1 MSVSHNIKEFVTS
14 SKEERLEIKN
24 SFSSLEIGVL
34 KETSFQENRVSLT
47 PDSVSFLCQKGHKVL
62 VESNAGLKSSFL
74 DNDYINAGAIISSK
88 EDVIKSDYILKIEP
102 PTLSEIKLMKPYQI
116 VFSAVQLNTRNF
128 EFFDLLLKKNITSL
142 AFEFIKDKM
151 GEFPFVRSMSEI
163 AGKTS
168 ILIAGEYLS
177 NEHGGRGLMFG
188 GVSGSI
194 STNVVII
201 GAGNVAE
208 YACQAALGLGA
219 SITVFDD
226 SLFKLKRIQTNVSK
240 SIMTSTL
247 QQSQLLNSL
256 INTDVLI
263 IAKRLEDD
271 SSNIISED
279 MVKRMKNGS
288 VIIDVSIDQ
297 GGCCE
302 TSTITNHESPI
313 FIKHGVIHYC
323 VPNIASR
330 VSRSASISISN
341 ILCSIINEISFE
353 GGLENSIIKYEYL
366 RSGVYTFNSMLTNQ
380 IISNKFSYNFKDLN
394 LILPFR

>member
-1 MSVSHNIKEFVTS
+1 MSVSHNIKEFLTS

-74 DNDYINAGAIISSK
+74 DNDYIKAGAIISSK

-102 PTLSEIKLMKPYQI
+102 LTLSEIKLMKPNQI

-142 AFEFIKDKM
+142 AFEFIKDNM

-194 STNVVII
+194 STNVLII

-226 SLFKLKRIQTNVSK
+226 SLYKLKRIQTNVSK

-247 QQSQLLNSL
+247 QQSQLINSL

-263 IAKRLEDD
+263 TAKRLEDD
-271 SSNIISED
+271 SSYIISED

-313 FIKHGVIHYC
+313 FTKHGVIHYC

>member
-1 MSVSHNIKEFVTS
+1 MSVSHNIKEFLTS

-74 DNDYINAGAIISSK
+74 DNDYIKAGAIISSK

-102 PTLSEIKLMKPYQI
+102 LTLSEIKLMKPNQI

-194 STNVVII
+194 STNVLII

-226 SLFKLKRIQTNVSK
+226 SLYKLKRIQTNVSK

-247 QQSQLLNSL
+247 QQSQLTNSL

-263 IAKRLEDD
+263 TAKRLEDD
-271 SSNIISED
+271 SSYIISED

-313 FIKHGVIHYC
+313 FTKHGVIHYC

>member
-226 SLFKLKRIQTNVSK
+226 SLYKLKRIQTNVSK

-263 IAKRLEDD
+263 TAKRLEDD
-271 SSNIISED
+271 SSYIISED

-313 FIKHGVIHYC
+313 FTKHGVIHYC

>member
-1 MSVSHNIKEFVTS
+1 VSVSHNIKEFVTS
-14 SKEERLEIKN
+14 SNEERLEIKN

-263 IAKRLEDD
+263 TAKRLEDD
-271 SSNIISED
+271 SSYIISED

>member
-1 MSVSHNIKEFVTS
+1 VSVSHNIKEFVTS
-14 SKEERLEIKN
+14 SNEERLEIKN

-194 STNVVII
+194 STNVLII

-226 SLFKLKRIQTNVSK
+226 SLYKLKRIQTNVSK

-263 IAKRLEDD
+263 TAKRLEDD
-271 SSNIISED
+271 SSYIISED

-313 FIKHGVIHYC
+313 FTKHGVIHYC

>member
-1 MSVSHNIKEFVTS
+1 MSVSHNIKEFLTS
-14 SKEERLEIKN
+14 SNEERLEIKN

-74 DNDYINAGAIISSK
+74 DNDYIKAGAIISSK
-88 EDVIKSDYILKIEP
+88 EDVIKSDYLLKIEP
-102 PTLSEIKLMKPYQI
+102 LTLSEIKLMKPNQI

-151 GEFPFVRSMSEI
+151 GEFPFVRRMSEI

-168 ILIAGEYLS
+168 ILMAGEYLS

-194 STNVVII
+194 STNVLII

-226 SLFKLKRIQTNVSK
+226 SLYKLKRIQTNVSK

-247 QQSQLLNSL
+247 QQSQLINSL

-263 IAKRLEDD
+263 TAKRLEDD
-271 SSNIISED
+271 SSYIISED

-313 FIKHGVIHYC
+313 FTKHGVIHYC

>member
-102 PTLSEIKLMKPYQI
+102 LTLSEIKLMKPNQI

-194 STNVVII
+194 STNVLII

-226 SLFKLKRIQTNVSK
+226 SLYKLKRIQTNVSK

-247 QQSQLLNSL
+247 QQSQLINSL

-263 IAKRLEDD
+263 TAKRLEDD
-271 SSNIISED
+271 SSYIISED

-297 GGCCE
+297 GECCE

>member
-1 MSVSHNIKEFVTS
+1 MSVSHNIKEFLTS

-74 DNDYINAGAIISSK
+74 DNDYIKAGAIISSK

-102 PTLSEIKLMKPYQI
+102 LTLSEIKLMKPNQI

-194 STNVVII
+194 STNVLII

-226 SLFKLKRIQTNVSK
+226 SLYKLKRIQTNVSK

-247 QQSQLLNSL
+247 QQSQLINSL

-263 IAKRLEDD
+263 TAKRLEDD

-313 FIKHGVIHYC
+313 FTKHGVIHYC

>member
-1 MSVSHNIKEFVTS
+1 MSVSHNIKEFLTS

-74 DNDYINAGAIISSK
+74 DNDYIKAGAIISSK

-102 PTLSEIKLMKPYQI
+102 LTLSEIKLMKPNQI

-226 SLFKLKRIQTNVSK
+226 SLYKLKRIQTNVSK

-263 IAKRLEDD
+263 TAKRLEDD
-271 SSNIISED
+271 SSYIISED

-313 FIKHGVIHYC
+313 FTKHGVIHYC

>member
-102 PTLSEIKLMKPYQI
+102 PTLSEIKLMKPNQI

-263 IAKRLEDD
+263 TAKRLEDD
-271 SSNIISED
+271 SSYIISED

-313 FIKHGVIHYC
+313 FTKHGVIHYC

>member
-1 MSVSHNIKEFVTS
+1 VSVSHNIKEFLTS

>member
-1 MSVSHNIKEFVTS
+1 VSVSHNIKEFVTS

-74 DNDYINAGAIISSK
+74 DNDYIKAGAIISSK

-102 PTLSEIKLMKPYQI
+102 PTLSEIKLMKPNQI

-226 SLFKLKRIQTNVSK
+226 SLYKLKRIQTNVSK

-313 FIKHGVIHYC
+313 FTKHGVIHYC

>member
-1 MSVSHNIKEFVTS
+1 VSVSHNIKEFLTS

-74 DNDYINAGAIISSK
+74 DNDYIKAGAIISSK

-102 PTLSEIKLMKPYQI
+102 LTLSEIKLMKPNQI

-194 STNVVII
+194 STNVLII

-226 SLFKLKRIQTNVSK
+226 SLYKLKRIQTNVSK

-247 QQSQLLNSL
+247 QQSQLINSL

-263 IAKRLEDD
+263 TAKRLEDD
-271 SSNIISED
+271 SSYIISED

-313 FIKHGVIHYC
+313 FTKHGVIHYC

>member
-1 MSVSHNIKEFVTS
+1 MSVSHNIKEFLTS
-14 SKEERLEIKN
+14 SKEESLEIKN

-74 DNDYINAGAIISSK
+74 DNDYIKAGAIISSK

-102 PTLSEIKLMKPYQI
+102 LTLSEIKLMKPNQI

-194 STNVVII
+194 STNVLII

-226 SLFKLKRIQTNVSK
+226 SLYKLKRIQTNVSK

-247 QQSQLLNSL
+247 QQSQLINSL

-263 IAKRLEDD
+263 TAKRLEDD
-271 SSNIISED
+271 SSYIISED

-313 FIKHGVIHYC
+313 FTKHGVIHYC

>member
-1 MSVSHNIKEFVTS
+1 VSVSHNIKEFLTS

-74 DNDYINAGAIISSK
+74 DNDYIKAGAIISSK

-102 PTLSEIKLMKPYQI
+102 LTLSEIKLMKPNQI

-226 SLFKLKRIQTNVSK
+226 SLYKLKRIQTNVSK

-247 QQSQLLNSL
+247 QQSQLINSL

-263 IAKRLEDD
+263 TAKRLEDD
-271 SSNIISED
+271 SSYIISED

-313 FIKHGVIHYC
+313 FTKHGVIHYC

>member
-1 MSVSHNIKEFVTS
+1 VSVSHDIKEFLTS

-74 DNDYINAGAIISSK
+74 DNDYIKAGAIISSK

-102 PTLSEIKLMKPYQI
+102 LTLSEIKLMKPNQI

-194 STNVVII
+194 STNVLII

-226 SLFKLKRIQTNVSK
+226 SLYKLKRIQTNVSK

-247 QQSQLLNSL
+247 QQSQLINSL

-263 IAKRLEDD
+263 TAKRLEDD
-271 SSNIISED
+271 SSYIISED

-313 FIKHGVIHYC
+313 FTKHGVIHYC

>member
-1 MSVSHNIKEFVTS
+1 MSVSHNIKEFLTS

-102 PTLSEIKLMKPYQI
+102 PTLSEIKLMKPNQI

-226 SLFKLKRIQTNVSK
+226 SLYKLKRIQTNVSK

-263 IAKRLEDD
+263 TAKRLEDD
-271 SSNIISED
+271 SSYIISED

>member
-102 PTLSEIKLMKPYQI
+102 LTLSEIKLMKPNQI

-226 SLFKLKRIQTNVSK
+226 SLYKLKRIQTNVSK

-247 QQSQLLNSL
+247 QQSQLINSL

-263 IAKRLEDD
+263 TAKRLEDD
-271 SSNIISED
+271 SSYIISED

-313 FIKHGVIHYC
+313 FTKHGVIHYC

>member
-1 MSVSHNIKEFVTS
+1 VSVSHNIKEFVTS
-14 SKEERLEIKN
+14 SNEERLEIKN

-194 STNVVII
+194 STNVLII

-226 SLFKLKRIQTNVSK
+226 SLYKLKRIQTNVSK

-313 FIKHGVIHYC
+313 FTKHGVIHYC

>member
-1 MSVSHNIKEFVTS
+1 MSVSHNIKEFLTS

-74 DNDYINAGAIISSK
+74 DNDYIKAGAIISSK

-102 PTLSEIKLMKPYQI
+102 LTLSEIKLMKPNQI

-128 EFFDLLLKKNITSL
+128 EFFDLLLKKKITSL

-194 STNVVII
+194 STNVLII

-226 SLFKLKRIQTNVSK
+226 SLYKLKRIQTNVSK

-247 QQSQLLNSL
+247 QQSQLINSL

-263 IAKRLEDD
+263 TAKRLEDD
-271 SSNIISED
+271 SSYIISED

-313 FIKHGVIHYC
+313 FTKHGVIHYC

>member
-102 PTLSEIKLMKPYQI
+102 PTLSEIKLMKPNQI

-177 NEHGGRGLMFG
+177 NEHGGSGLMFG

-226 SLFKLKRIQTNVSK
+226 SLYKLKRIQTNVSK

-263 IAKRLEDD
+263 TAKRLEDD
-271 SSNIISED
+271 SSYIISED

-313 FIKHGVIHYC
+313 FTKHGVIHYC

>member
-14 SKEERLEIKN
+14 SNEERLEIKN

-226 SLFKLKRIQTNVSK
+226 SLYKLKRIQTNVSK

-313 FIKHGVIHYC
+313 FTKHGVIHYC

>member
-1 MSVSHNIKEFVTS
+1 VSVSHNIKEFVTS
-14 SKEERLEIKN
+14 SNEERLEIKN

>member
-1 MSVSHNIKEFVTS
+1 MSVSHNIKEFLTS

-24 SFSSLEIGVL
+24 SFSSLEFGVL

-74 DNDYINAGAIISSK
+74 DNDYIKAGAIISSK

-102 PTLSEIKLMKPYQI
+102 LTLSEIKLMKPNQI

-194 STNVVII
+194 STNVLII

-226 SLFKLKRIQTNVSK
+226 SLYKLKRIQTNVSK

-247 QQSQLLNSL
+247 QQSQLINSL

-263 IAKRLEDD
+263 TAKRLEDD
-271 SSNIISED
+271 SSYIISED

-313 FIKHGVIHYC
+313 FTKHGVIHYC

>member
-1 MSVSHNIKEFVTS
+1 MSVSHNIKEFLTS

-74 DNDYINAGAIISSK
+74 DNDYIKAGAIISSK

-102 PTLSEIKLMKPYQI
+102 PTLSEIKLMKPNQI

-194 STNVVII
+194 STNVLII

-226 SLFKLKRIQTNVSK
+226 SLYKLKRIQTNVSK

-271 SSNIISED
+271 SSNIISEN

-313 FIKHGVIHYC
+313 FTKHGVIHYC

>member
-102 PTLSEIKLMKPYQI
+102 LTLSEIKLMKPNQI

-226 SLFKLKRIQTNVSK
+226 SLYKLKRIQTNVSK

-263 IAKRLEDD
+263 TAKRLEDD

-313 FIKHGVIHYC
+313 FTKHGVIHYC

>member
-1 MSVSHNIKEFVTS
+1 MSVSHNIKEFLTS

-74 DNDYINAGAIISSK
+74 DNDYIKAGAIISSK

-102 PTLSEIKLMKPYQI
+102 LTLSEIKLMKPNQI

-128 EFFDLLLKKNITSL
+128 EFFYLLLKKNITSL

-194 STNVVII
+194 STNVLII

-226 SLFKLKRIQTNVSK
+226 SLYKLKRIQTNVSK

-247 QQSQLLNSL
+247 QQSQLINSL

-263 IAKRLEDD
+263 TAKRLEDD
-271 SSNIISED
+271 SSYIISED

-313 FIKHGVIHYC
+313 FTKHGVIHYC

>member
-1 MSVSHNIKEFVTS
+1 MSVSHNIKEFLTS

-74 DNDYINAGAIISSK
+74 DNDYIKAGAIISSK

-102 PTLSEIKLMKPYQI
+102 PTLSEIKLMKTNQI

-194 STNVVII
+194 STNVLII

-226 SLFKLKRIQTNVSK
+226 SLYKLKRIQTNVSK

-247 QQSQLLNSL
+247 QQSQLINSL

-263 IAKRLEDD
+263 TAKRLEHD
-271 SSNIISED
+271 SSYIISED

-313 FIKHGVIHYC
+313 FTKHGVIHYC

>member
-1 MSVSHNIKEFVTS
+1 MSVSHNIKEFLTS

-74 DNDYINAGAIISSK
+74 DNDYIKAGAIISSK

-102 PTLSEIKLMKPYQI
+102 LTLSEIKLMKPNQI

-226 SLFKLKRIQTNVSK
+226 SLYKLKRIQTNVSK

-279 MVKRMKNGS
+279 IVKRMKNGS

-313 FIKHGVIHYC
+313 FTKHGVIHYC

>member
-1 MSVSHNIKEFVTS
+1 MSVSHNIKEFLTS

-74 DNDYINAGAIISSK
+74 DNDYIKAGAIISSK

-102 PTLSEIKLMKPYQI
+102 LTLSEIKLMKPNQI

-194 STNVVII
+194 STNVLII

-226 SLFKLKRIQTNVSK
+226 SLYKLKRIQTNVSK

-247 QQSQLLNSL
+247 QQSQLINSL

-263 IAKRLEDD
+263 TAKRLEDD
-271 SSNIISED
+271 SSYIISED

>member
-1 MSVSHNIKEFVTS
+1 VSVSHNIKEFLTS

-74 DNDYINAGAIISSK
+74 DNDYIKAGAIISSK

-102 PTLSEIKLMKPYQI
+102 LTLSEIKLMKPNQI

-194 STNVVII
+194 STNVLII

-226 SLFKLKRIQTNVSK
+226 SLYKLKRIQTNVSK

-247 QQSQLLNSL
+247 QQSQLINSL

-263 IAKRLEDD
+263 TAKRLEDD
-271 SSNIISED
+271 SSYIISED

-313 FIKHGVIHYC
+313 FTKHGVIHYC

-353 GGLENSIIKYEYL
+353 GGLEN
-366 RSGVYTFNSMLTNQ
+366 
-380 IISNKFSYNFKDLN
+380 LN
-394 LILPFR
+394 I

>member
-1 MSVSHNIKEFVTS
+1 MSVSHNIKEFLTS

-74 DNDYINAGAIISSK
+74 DNDYIKAGAIISSK

-102 PTLSEIKLMKPYQI
+102 LTLSEIKLMKPNQI

-226 SLFKLKRIQTNVSK
+226 SLYKLKRIQTNVSK

-313 FIKHGVIHYC
+313 FTKHGVIHYC

>member
-14 SKEERLEIKN
+14 SNEERLEIKN

-226 SLFKLKRIQTNVSK
+226 SLYKLKRIQTNVSK

-263 IAKRLEDD
+263 TAKRLEDD
-271 SSNIISED
+271 SSYIISED

-313 FIKHGVIHYC
+313 FTKHGVIHYC

>member
-1 MSVSHNIKEFVTS
+1 VSVSHNIKEFLTS

-34 KETSFQENRVSLT
+34 KETSIQENRVSLT

-74 DNDYINAGAIISSK
+74 DNDYIKAGAIISSK

-102 PTLSEIKLMKPYQI
+102 LTLSEIKLMKPNQI

-194 STNVVII
+194 STNVLII

-226 SLFKLKRIQTNVSK
+226 SLYKLKRIQTNVSK

-247 QQSQLLNSL
+247 QQSQLINSL

-263 IAKRLEDD
+263 TAKRLEDD
-271 SSNIISED
+271 SSYIISED

-313 FIKHGVIHYC
+313 FTKHGVIHYC

>member
-1 MSVSHNIKEFVTS
+1 VSVSHNIKEFLTS

-74 DNDYINAGAIISSK
+74 DNDYIKAGAIISSK

-102 PTLSEIKLMKPYQI
+102 LTLSEIKLMKPNQI

-128 EFFDLLLKKNITSL
+128 EFFYLLLKKNITSL

-194 STNVVII
+194 STNVLII

-226 SLFKLKRIQTNVSK
+226 SLYKLKRIQTNVSK

-247 QQSQLLNSL
+247 QQSQLINSL

-263 IAKRLEDD
+263 TAKRLEDD
-271 SSNIISED
+271 SSYIISED

-313 FIKHGVIHYC
+313 FTKHGVIHYC

>member
-1 MSVSHNIKEFVTS
+1 MSVSHNIKEFLTS

-74 DNDYINAGAIISSK
+74 DNDYIKAGAIISSK

-102 PTLSEIKLMKPYQI
+102 LTLSEIKLMKPNQI

-194 STNVVII
+194 STNVLII

-226 SLFKLKRIQTNVSK
+226 SLYKLKRIQTNVSK

-247 QQSQLLNSL
+247 QQSQLINSL

-263 IAKRLEDD
+263 TAKRLEDD
-271 SSNIISED
+271 SSYIISED

-313 FIKHGVIHYC
+313 FTKHGVIHYC

>member
-1 MSVSHNIKEFVTS
+1 MSVGHNIKEFVTS

-102 PTLSEIKLMKPYQI
+102 LTLSEIKLMKPNQI

-226 SLFKLKRIQTNVSK
+226 SLYKLKRIQTNVSK

-263 IAKRLEDD
+263 TAKRLEDD
-271 SSNIISED
+271 SSYIISED

-313 FIKHGVIHYC
+313 FTKHGVIHYC

>member
-14 SKEERLEIKN
+14 SNEERLEIKN

>member
-14 SKEERLEIKN
+14 SNEERLEIKN

-194 STNVVII
+194 STNVLII

-226 SLFKLKRIQTNVSK
+226 SLYKLKRIQTNVSK

-263 IAKRLEDD
+263 TAKRLEDD
-271 SSNIISED
+271 SSYIISED

-313 FIKHGVIHYC
+313 FTKHGVIHYC

>member
-74 DNDYINAGAIISSK
+74 DNDYIKAGAIISSK

-102 PTLSEIKLMKPYQI
+102 LTLSEIKLMKPNQI

-194 STNVVII
+194 STNVLII

-226 SLFKLKRIQTNVSK
+226 SLYKLKRIQTNVSK

-247 QQSQLLNSL
+247 QQSQLINSL

-263 IAKRLEDD
+263 TAKRLEDD
-271 SSNIISED
+271 SSYIISED

-313 FIKHGVIHYC
+313 FTKHGVIHYC